1 MRRIK
6 KLSEEPPHSIGE
18 HNYYI
23 KYGREKVCPKC
34 KNGSKIVHES
44 ELEKK

>member
-18 HNYYI
+18 HNWYI
-23 KYGREKVCPKC
+23 KRKKDGCPRC
-34 KNGSKIVHES
+34 KEGSKIVHES